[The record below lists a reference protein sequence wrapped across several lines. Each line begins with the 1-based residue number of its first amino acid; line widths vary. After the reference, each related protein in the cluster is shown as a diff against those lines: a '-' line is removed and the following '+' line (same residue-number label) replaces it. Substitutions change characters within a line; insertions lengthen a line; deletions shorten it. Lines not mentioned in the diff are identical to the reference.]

1 MIRTLVVSGLQGLKG
16 LKGVTCTQ
24 DPKGVKGDKGDKGV
38 FGSDGKTAVAADLK
52 VANGKII
59 HLATSIDANDAND
72 AVSNSKVD
80 TQTNNV
86 LKTDRNKT
94 NVR

>member
-1 MIRTLVVSGLQGLKG
+1 MIRTRVVSGLQGLKG

-38 FGSDGKTAVAADLK
+38 FGSDGKTAVAAALK

-59 HLATSIDANDAND
+59 HLAASIDANDAVN
-72 AVSNSKVD
+72 NS
-80 TQTNNV
+80 
-86 LKTDRNKT
+86 
-94 NVR
+94 

>member
-1 MIRTLVVSGLQGLKG
+1 M
-16 LKGVTCTQ
+16 KGVTYTQ
-24 DPKGVKGDKGDKGV
+24 DPKGVKGDKGV

-59 HLATSIDANDAND
+59 HLATSIDANDAVN
-72 AVSNSKVD
+72 NSWMD

-86 LKTDRNKT
+86 LKTGRTKPMSADLNTSNKK
-94 NVR
+94 

>member
-1 MIRTLVVSGLQGLKG
+1 MIRTRVVSGLQGLKG

-24 DPKGVKGDKGDKGV
+24 DPKGVKGDKGDKGDKGV

-59 HLATSIDANDAND
+59 HLAASIDANDAVN
-72 AVSNSKVD
+72 NS
-80 TQTNNV
+80 
-86 LKTDRNKT
+86 
-94 NVR
+94 